1 MVAKAKPSARPATP
15 KAKPNTRPVAETNR
29 PSVTYT
35 VLIWFG
41 MLLALIGVAIAV
53 LGLGDVVEFSAKVGN
68 AQLKST
74 SLGLIV
80 VAIGIFLAGFIATR
94 MPKGVTVFATTAP
107 TWNERIA
114 ARAGLLFLLGI
125 VALALLGFS
134 LWRM

>member
-1 MVAKAKPSARPATP
+1 MATKAKPGARPAP
-15 KAKPNTRPVAETNR
+15 AKTKSSTRPVAETNR

-53 LGLGDVVEFSAKVGN
+53 LGLGGVVEFSAKVGN

-80 VAIGIFLAGFIATR
+80 VAIGTFLSGFIATR

-107 TWNERIA
+107 TWNERVGGH
-114 ARAGLLFLLGI
+114 AGLLFLLGI